1 MVRLKDVD
9 ITNFKEVIMPDFF
22 LWLKMY
28 VFLTTGISAKVL
40 GTILDVNEKFAK
52 NSVLM
57 DHFDQNPAVLDWF
70 SSMLLF

>member
-1 MVRLKDVD
+1 
-9 ITNFKEVIMPDFF
+9 
-22 LWLKMY
+22 MY

-57 DHFDQNPAVLDWF
+57 DHFDQNPAVLD
-70 SSMLLF
+70 